1 MHFCTLIFLVTLF
14 VNEELTSSLQI
25 QIIGASHVC
34 ILSWVLLGLLALQ
47 PSRTPEFYNQFS
59 EQFGNFKF
67 GLIIRK

>member
-1 MHFCTLIFLVTLF
+1 MHFCTSIFLVTLF

-34 ILSWVLLGLLALQ
+34 ILLGLLALQ